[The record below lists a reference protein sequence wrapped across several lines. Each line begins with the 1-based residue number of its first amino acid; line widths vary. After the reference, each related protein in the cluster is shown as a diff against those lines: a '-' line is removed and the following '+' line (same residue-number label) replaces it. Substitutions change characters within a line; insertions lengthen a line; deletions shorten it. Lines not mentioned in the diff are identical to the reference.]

1 MDNKLLQR
9 RKHCTE
15 HFRVKYMYM
24 LNNEQY
30 YNDKFIQNTN
40 KKSHYKNIHLFV
52 QVDHAIQKSTGISL

>member
-15 HFRVKYMYM
+15 HFRVKYM

-40 KKSHYKNIHLFV
+40 KKSQYKNIHLFV

>member
-1 MDNKLLQR
+1 
-9 RKHCTE
+9 
-15 HFRVKYMYM
+15 M

-40 KKSHYKNIHLFV
+40 KKSQYKNIELFV